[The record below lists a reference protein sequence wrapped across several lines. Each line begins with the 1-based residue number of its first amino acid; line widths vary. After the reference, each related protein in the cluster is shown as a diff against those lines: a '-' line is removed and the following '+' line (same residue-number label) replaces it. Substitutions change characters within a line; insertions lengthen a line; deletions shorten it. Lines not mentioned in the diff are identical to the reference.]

1 MTASD
6 DVEEGIR
13 NDRENRRTVLD
24 TIVAMMGVLLPS
36 IVHGTLLHEA
46 FAIDH

>member
-1 MTASD
+1 VTTLKKAYGTI
-6 DVEEGIR
+6 E
-13 NDRENRRTVLD
+13 RTVEPYLD